1 MLQKVYFKR
10 SEIHKVSQIAPKKLR
25 IDIQQFGIP
34 KQLMCTCFN
43 FQLVSLLKNLP
54 RYFIPYFSDC
64 ANSHIKKEIDI
75 YDYFQFK

>member
-1 MLQKVYFKR
+1 MEFWP
-10 SEIHKVSQIAPKKLR
+10 E
-25 IDIQQFGIP
+25 
-34 KQLMCTCFN
+34 QLMCTCFN

-75 YDYFQFK
+75 YDYFQFKWLAFSFSWNIFFLLQKELEL